1 MILLSNNAI
10 LLIVGIIMKEQKPE
24 KQTLYRTQIMTPK
37 EAAKYLGLHLITV
50 YRLVKKGS
58 LPGFKIGGQWR
69 FKKDFLDGWI
79 ADKIKRR
86 SRGDEE

>member
-1 MILLSNNAI
+1 MSSFQQSPRR
-10 LLIVGIIMKEQKPE
+10 E
-24 KQTLYRTQIMTPK
+24 IMTPK

>member
-1 MILLSNNAI
+1 
-10 LLIVGIIMKEQKPE
+10 
-24 KQTLYRTQIMTPK
+24 
-37 EAAKYLGLHLITV
+37 
-50 YRLVKKGS
+50 

>member
-1 MILLSNNAI
+1 
-10 LLIVGIIMKEQKPE
+10 MKEQKPE

-58 LPGFKIGGQWR
+58 LP
-69 FKKDFLDGWI
+69 
-79 ADKIKRR
+79 
-86 SRGDEE
+86 